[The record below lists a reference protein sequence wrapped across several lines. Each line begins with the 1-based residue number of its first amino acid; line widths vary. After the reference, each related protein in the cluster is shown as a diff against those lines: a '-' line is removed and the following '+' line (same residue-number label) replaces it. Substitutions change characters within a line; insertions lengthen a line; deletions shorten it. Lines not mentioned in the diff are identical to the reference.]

1 MTATS
6 NPVCSKGGVMRSDDQ
21 PSAAQQAHADSQRPG
36 GGRKA
41 EPVEFHE
48 GHAAGEGYDAG
59 EGDGRKI
66 ADGAIQERN
75 DQQHSVDPAGI
86 EASPRLVDG
95 FRRFLIRRSTLEH
108 VGGSWADYEDRL
120 LKTRPKRRSRR

>member
-1 MTATS
+1 
-6 NPVCSKGGVMRSDDQ
+6 MRSDDQ
-21 PSAAQQAHADSQRPG
+21 PSAAQQAHGDSQGPG
-36 GGRKA
+36 GCLKA

-48 GHAAGEGYDAG
+48 RHAAGEGYDAG

-75 DQQHSVDPAGI
+75 DQQHSVDSAGI

-108 VGGSWADYEDRL
+108 VGDSWADYEDRL